1 MSCTRTWLVTALL
14 LVAARAHSAG
24 PVEASPSQGTTLSIY
39 DAGYALVTEN
49 RRVNLVRGENEVVF
63 RPVPATLDPASVSL
77 APLGGPVEVRL
88 LDTRFEHDGASVER
102 LFARYVGRAI
112 TVQDGV
118 GTREGELLAAPVRG
132 GSFLLL
138 DAGAGAT
145 RAVGL
150 SGVREVVFP
159 RAATTA
165 YLEPALVGRV
175 ASAQEGLQ
183 NLRLGYLAHQVEWS
197 AHHEVTVA
205 PDGARA
211 RFDTRVRVANQSG
224 SDFTEARIKL
234 ITTARGQADAGSEDA
249 ADLRFRYGGA
259 EPVAAPQAVG
269 LAPAQT
275 YELGRPLTVRA
286 GEVAFVPLAAAEQL
300 AVTRF
305 YVYDGVKFDRF
316 PRNRRTDWNLGTVC
330 QNTVDTHLEF
340 ANAKGSGLGQ
350 DLPPG
355 RLRVLQARADGT
367 VDFLGEDV
375 LQATGAG
382 AVGQVRVGPARGLL
396 GERERTGYTEIK
408 PLHEYE
414 ETFAIR
420 LTNLGEE
427 TVQVRVVEHLYR
439 WSEFE
444 ITKADAEYVKTG
456 PQRIEFRPELKAG
469 GRRSLHYTVRYRW

>member
-1 MSCTRTWLVTALL
+1 MSCSRLMLGTAVALA
-14 LVAARAHSAG
+14 AARASCAG
-24 PVEASPSQGTTLSIY
+24 PVEASAPQGITLSLY

-49 RRVNLVRGENEVVF
+49 RRVTLSRGENEVVF
-63 RPVPATLDPASVSL
+63 RPVPTSLDPASVSL
-77 APLGGPVEVRL
+77 APVGAPADVRL

-102 LFARYVGRAI
+102 LFARYLGRSI
-112 TVQDGV
+112 TVQDGA
-118 GTREGELLAAPVRG
+118 GTREGELLAAPDRG
-132 GSFLLL
+132 GSFLILG
-138 DAGAGAT
+138 AGEGAT

-150 SGVREVVFP
+150 AGVREVVFP

-165 YLEPALVGRV
+165 FLDPVLLGRV
-175 ASAQEGLQ
+175 AAAQEGLQ
-183 NLRLGYLAHQVEWS
+183 QLRLGYLAHRMEWS

-205 PDGARA
+205 PDGTRA
-211 RFDTRVRVANQSG
+211 RFDTRVRVANDAG
-224 SDFTEARIKL
+224 VDFTEARIKL
-234 ITTARGQADAGSEDA
+234 ISTARGQAGVAAGGA
-249 ADLRFRYGGA
+249 ADLRYRYGGA

-269 LAPAQT
+269 LAPAHT

-286 GEVAFVPLAAAEQL
+286 GEVTFAPLAAAEQL

-305 YVYDGVKFDRF
+305 YVYDGVTFDRF

-340 ANAKGSGLGQ
+340 ANAPGSGLGQ

-367 VDFLGEDV
+367 VDFLGEDG

-382 AVGQVRVGPARGLL
+382 AIGHVRVGPARGLL

-414 ETFAIR
+414 ETFEIR

-456 PQRIEFRPELKAG
+456 PQRIEFRPELKVG